1 MRIRPLAL
9 VATTLLIGSSS
20 LTAQTPTVPASDSS
34 ARQLGDSTAQRL
46 HRVRII
52 DRRSSSYAPPSST
65 RTATKTDT
73 PHRDVPQSATVLTR
87 GFMSDKAI
95 QTMSQAVEFVPGITI
110 LLGEGHHDQPVIRG
124 NSTTADLFV
133 DGVRDDAEYSRDM
146 YNIERVEAIKGSN
159 AMVFGRGGGGGVI
172 NRVTKEAVFAPLGS
186 LSLETGSYAHQRSTL
201 DVGQALGNTVAVRV
215 NGFGEHSGGFR
226 QSAMNKRFG
235 VNPTATI
242 LASPATLLR
251 VDYEHF
257 DNTQNVDRGIPS
269 FAGRPSPAPISQFFG
284 DPGVSHAF
292 VHVDDAGIVA
302 EQALGSR
309 VTVRNHARWASYDKF
324 YQNVFPGSAVD
335 STGTTLNLS
344 GYNHAQ
350 RRDNLINQTDLTG
363 IVSTGGVTHTLLAGM
378 ELARERTT
386 DYRRTG
392 YFGGTATTQPVPFA
406 NPSIDATI
414 EFRQSA
420 TDNDNNSHAD
430 IGALY
435 VQDQAA
441 LSPHWQVVAGLRVE
455 RFGMHFHNN
464 RSSIDLAR
472 DDRLV
477 SPRAGLIF
485 KPVEP
490 LSIYASASVSHLPS
504 SGDQFASLTVTTQ
517 TLEPEDFHNYE
528 LGAKWDLADALS
540 LTAAVYRLDRTNSQA
555 PDPNTPGLVVQTGAR
570 RTNGLELGASGNL
583 TDDWSIAAGYAVQ
596 RAFVVATTTAAPA
609 GNSVQNVPRN
619 TLSLW
624 NRYQIT
630 PVFGAALGVV
640 SQGRSYAAIDNTVTL
655 PGFTRTDAAL
665 FVRLAST
672 LRAQLNVENL
682 LDVRYY
688 PTSQGNNQIMP
699 GAPRS
704 LLVSLTANR

>member
-1 MRIRPLAL
+1 MRTLAF
-9 VATTLLIGSSS
+9 VATSLLVVSSS
-20 LTAQTPTVPASDSS
+20 LTAQTPAASAKDSTVHQA
-34 ARQLGDSTAQRL
+34 DSTARKL

-52 DRRSSSYAPPSST
+52 DRRSSSYAPPST

-73 PHRDVPQSATVLTR
+73 PLRDVPQAATVLTR
-87 GFMSDKAI
+87 GFMNDKAI
-95 QTMSQAVEFVPGITI
+95 QTMSQAVEFVPGVTI

-172 NRVTKEAVFAPLGS
+172 NRVTKEALFAPVGS
-186 LSLETGSYAHQRSTL
+186 LSLETGSYGHERTTL
-201 DVGQALGNTVAVRV
+201 DAGQALNDNVAFRV

-235 VNPTATI
+235 VNPTTTI
-242 LASPATLLR
+242 VASPSTVFR

-284 DPGVSHAF
+284 DPGISHAF

-309 VTVRNHARWASYDKF
+309 IMLRNHSHWASYNKF

-350 RRDNLINQTDLTG
+350 RRDNLINQTDLTS
-363 IVSTGGVTHTLLAGM
+363 VVTTGGMTHTLLAGV
-378 ELARERTT
+378 ELARERST

-392 YFGGTATTQPVPFA
+392 YFGGGTSTAQAVPFG
-406 NPSIDATI
+406 NPSIAATVD
-414 EFRQSA
+414 FRQSA

-435 VQDQAA
+435 VQDQLT
-441 LSPHWQVVAGLRVE
+441 LSPHWQAVAGLRVE
-455 RFGMHFHNN
+455 QFGMHFHNN
-464 RSSIDLAR
+464 RTNVDLSR
-472 DDRLV
+472 DDKLV

-528 LGAKWDLADALS
+528 IGAKWDVADALS
-540 LTAAVYRLDRTNSQA
+540 LTAAAYRLDRTNSQA
-555 PDPNTPGLVVQTGAR
+555 PDPTTPGLIVQTGAR
-570 RTNGLELGASGNL
+570 RINGLELGASGNV
-583 TDDWSIAAGYAVQ
+583 TENWSVAAGYALQ
-596 RAFVVATTTAAPA
+596 RAFVTATTTAAPA
-609 GNSVQNVPRN
+609 GNLVQNVPRN
-619 TLSLW
+619 TFSLW
-624 NRYQIT
+624 NRYQLT
-630 PVFGAALGVV
+630 PAFGAALGVV
-640 SQGRSYAAIDNTVTL
+640 SQGRSYAAIDDTVTL
-655 PGFTRTDAAL
+655 PGFTRTDAGL
-665 FVRLAST
+665 FARLT
-672 LRAQLNVENL
+672 PNLRAQLNVENL
-682 LDVRYY
+682 FDVKYY

-699 GAPRS
+699 GAPRT